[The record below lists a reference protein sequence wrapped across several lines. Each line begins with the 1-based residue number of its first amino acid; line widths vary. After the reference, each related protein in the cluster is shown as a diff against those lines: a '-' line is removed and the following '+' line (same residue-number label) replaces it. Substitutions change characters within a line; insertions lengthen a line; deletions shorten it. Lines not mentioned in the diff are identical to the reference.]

1 MPAIDVDPKLLEILV
16 CPLTTVSVRALD
28 ETRLLRLNQ
37 AISRKEIRYHDGS
50 TVEVPLEE
58 ALTTGDG
65 RIVYRVDDGIPIM
78 LIERAIPTEHLE
90 NWW

>member
-28 ETRLLRLNQ
+28 EARLLRLNR
-37 AISRKEIRYHDGS
+37 AIARRELRYHDGS
-50 TVEVPLEE
+50 VVEVPLDE
-58 ALTTGDG
+58 ALTTTDG
-65 RIVYRVDDGIPIM
+65 RIVYRIDDGIPIM
-78 LIERAIPTEHLE
+78 LIERAIPTEYMD